1 MQLPPSWQR
10 VMGEEL
16 DEPYFRKL
24 REFLAQERENHI
36 VYPPAAEVFNAFELT
51 AYEDVKVLLLGQDPY
66 PGEGFAHGLCFS
78 VKPGVRIPQSL
89 RNIYRELNF
98 DLGCAIPAHGDLRAW
113 ARQGVLMLNAVLTVR
128 AGKANSHKNKGWER
142 LTDAVIARVS
152 EHEKPVVFL
161 LWGGFAQKKRALIN
175 ESRHVV
181 VAGVHPSP
189 LSAHNGFFGSRPFSA
204 VNRALARVGRTP
216 IDWQVPIAG

>member
-24 REFLAQERENHI
+24 REFLAQERESHI
-36 VYPPAAEVFNAFELT
+36 VYPPAAEVFTAFDLT